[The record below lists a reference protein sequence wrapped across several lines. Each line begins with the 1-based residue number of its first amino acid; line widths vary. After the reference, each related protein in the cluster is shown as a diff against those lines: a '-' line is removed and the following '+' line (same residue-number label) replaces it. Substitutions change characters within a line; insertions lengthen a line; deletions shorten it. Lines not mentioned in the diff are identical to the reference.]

1 MKFGINLSS
10 ALPRPWG
17 PGDEER
23 LVHDCL
29 KTGVLADQ
37 LGFDYFW
44 VGEHH
49 FLEEYHH
56 ISACEVFMGALAVA
70 TKNIRLA
77 HGIMTLQPQM
87 NHPIRAAERIAL
99 EDLLSRGRIDF
110 GSGRGSGE
118 KEWGGFEITPE
129 GTKAAWEESL
139 RAIVAMW
146 KTDVF
151 SWEGKSFN
159 VPERNVIPKPAQKPH
174 PPLWLA
180 CTNPDTQR
188 LAGELGLGS
197 IAFLYAG
204 LEDVAERV
212 KIYREGLR
220 NPKNPIS
227 DQVNDCFAFF
237 TNCVVDADEERA
249 RQIYLESSK
258 KQRDVFTTAGWANT
272 TSSTLSDDVKKQ
284 IALKG
289 AGVDWSDILE
299 RKGSVVGDAHR
310 AVDTLNA
317 YADIGVDMT
326 VFNVIPGI
334 SGMDEVERNLRYLA
348 KEVIPKFRQGRVNF
362 ESNRTAAKVEG

>member
-10 ALPRPWG
+10 ALPKPWR

-29 KTGVLADQ
+29 QAGVLADQ

-56 ISACEVFMGALAVA
+56 VSACEVMMGALAVS
-70 TKNIRLA
+70 TRTIRLA

-87 NHPIRAAERIAL
+87 NHPVRAAERIAL
-99 EDLLSRGRIDF
+99 EDLLSHGRIDF

-118 KEWGGFEITPE
+118 KEWAGFGINPE
-129 GTKAAWEESL
+129 TTKAAWEESL

-146 KTDVF
+146 KTETF
-151 SWEGKSFN
+151 SWDGAHFQI
-159 VPERNVIPKPAQKPH
+159 PERNIIPKPVQQPH

-188 LAGELGLGS
+188 LAGQLGLGS
-197 IAFLYAG
+197 IAFIYAG

-212 KIYREGLR
+212 RLYRDGLAH
-220 NPKNPIS
+220 PKNPIS

-249 RQIYLESSK
+249 RRIYLDSS
-258 KQRDVFTTAGWANT
+258 QRQREIFTTAGWTKA
-272 TSSTLSDDVKKQ
+272 TSSTLSQSVKDE
-284 IALKG
+284 IARKG
-289 AGVDWSDILE
+289 AGVDWSDILA
-299 RKGSVVGDAHR
+299 RRGSVVGSAER
-310 AVDTLNA
+310 AVETLRA
-317 YADIGVDMT
+317 YADIGIDMT
-326 VFNVIPGI
+326 VFNIFPAI
-334 SGMDEVERNLRYLA
+334 TGMAEVERNLRYLA
-348 KEVIPKFRQGRVNF
+348 DEVLPGYRAVAG
-362 ESNRTAAKVEG
+362 G

>member
-10 ALPRPWG
+10 ALPRPWA
-17 PGDEER
+17 PGSEER
-23 LVHDCL
+23 LAHECL
-29 KTGVLADQ
+29 RAGVLADE

-56 ISACEVFMGALAVA
+56 ISACEVFMGALAVM

-77 HGIMTLQPQM
+77 HGIMTLQPKM

-99 EDLLSRGRIDF
+99 EDLLSHGRIDF

-118 KEWGGFEITPE
+118 KEWGGFGVQPE
-129 GTKAAWEESL
+129 GTKEAWEESL

-146 KTDVF
+146 KTETF
-151 SWEGKSFN
+151 SWEGEAFSI
-159 VPERNVIPKPAQKPH
+159 PERNIIPKPAQMPH

-180 CTNPDTQR
+180 CTNPETQHR
-188 LAGELGLGS
+188 AGELGLGS

-212 KIYREGLR
+212 KIYRDGLN

-227 DQVNDCFAFF
+227 TPANDCFAFF

-249 RQIYLESSK
+249 KRIYVESS
-258 KQRDVFTTAGWANT
+258 QRQREIFTTAGWTNT
-272 TSSTLSDDVKKQ
+272 TSSTLSDAVKRE
-284 IALKG
+284 IAKKG
-289 AGVDWSDILE
+289 AGIDWNDLLE
-299 RKGSVVGDAHR
+299 RRGSVVGNAAR
-310 AVDTLNA
+310 AVETIHA

-326 VFNVIPGI
+326 VFNIFPGI
-334 SGMDEVERNLRYLA
+334 TGMAEVERNMRYLA
-348 KEVIPKFRQGRVNF
+348 DHVIPKYRAA
-362 ESNRTAAKVEG
+362 TA